1 MFKDYEGKVISI
13 SNKLQSKTK
22 KLEVEIQTT
31 FEEIDF
37 YNEEVQTPERFDK
50 LVQTEYKEILSSEN
64 LNFNEKNLQAFLNK
78 VYFPKFYFIIFIR
91 LSS

>member
-1 MFKDYEGKVISI
+1 MFKDYDGKVISI
-13 SNKLQSKTK
+13 SNKSESKTK
-22 KLEVEIQTT
+22 KVEVEIQTT
-31 FEEIDF
+31 YDEIDF

-78 VYFPKFYFIIFIR
+78 VYFPIIILYYFY
-91 LSS
+91 

>member
-78 VYFPKFYFIIFIR
+78 VYFPIIILYYFY
-91 LSS
+91 

>member
-1 MFKDYEGKVISI
+1 MFKDYDGKVISI
-13 SNKLQSKTK
+13 SYKSESKTK
-22 KLEVEIQTT
+22 KVEVEIQTT
-31 FEEIDF
+31 YDEIDF

-78 VYFPKFYFIIFIR
+78 VYFPIIILYYFY
-91 LSS
+91 